1 MKTFPPP
8 ASGRKVI
15 GDEVAVLGFIRL
27 AVWCKHQKPSPPPAE
42 SSPQGMAHFP
52 LLHSKTQKQQNLP
65 LLPPV

>member
-1 MKTFPPP
+1 MPN
-8 ASGRKVI
+8 
-15 GDEVAVLGFIRL
+15 EVVFVGFVWL
-27 AVWCKHQKPSPPPAE
+27 AVWEKHQKPSPLPAE